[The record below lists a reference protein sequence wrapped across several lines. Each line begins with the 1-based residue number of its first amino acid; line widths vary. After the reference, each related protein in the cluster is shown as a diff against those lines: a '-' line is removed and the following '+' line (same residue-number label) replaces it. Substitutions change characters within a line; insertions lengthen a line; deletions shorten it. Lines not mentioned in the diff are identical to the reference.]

1 MILLDNLDNVKFED
15 KAENNNT
22 SLFESIEDE
31 TENKENKNKRN
42 RKRKRKKDKAKSYS
56 ELIGEY
62 VDNDS
67 ADINKNTDINNADF
81 ENEDIGSLENELSNN
96 RTTCPKV
103 DTERKRIRVNEN
115 AKSNRY
121 ADTLKTSAVIIKSKE
136 SIQPNTQDVYNPD
149 TKVDFQNLNNSETE
163 LFKQSYEKFVT
174 EQTSSISD
182 EVSTQSCIQNGYSSD
197 TKHIRNGYSSGTH
210 TDFHNFEIDGTT
222 DFDDVQDI
230 PLKDNE
236 ISPKRFLRSKNNDSS
251 SQTGTNTAYS
261 QFTLSYEN
269 DELADF
275 EKSKESEF
283 GSEKESKFSYGLDKE
298 VSVHFDENIVEES
311 VLNKSDNSSSKRN
324 YKWQNKEDLEFQETE
339 LENNIGSSMFESGA
353 DKGNIESKETS
364 HRVADRKKKAFS
376 DELLNKSSENGSS
389 SYSYD
394 NRFAAFTE
402 EKSSYSDFS
411 KSAENNGSL
420 FVNKVDNTNENL
432 IDRLNEDN
440 DFESGY
446 ITKHNELSEHHTKIK
461 ANGNYKSSSST
472 ANSDFEKSIASNS
485 TVFASGE
492 LDEKVNFDIKSDDVN
507 GLIDNLLDSHT
518 KNKQLLSKE
527 LNDKQG
533 EFFENSYNDA
543 EFKKL
548 NIPTDYS
555 ESIDAK
561 SNVFT
566 DKLAAE
572 ENRILFTEN
581 EKSGE
586 QGKIFDSEID
596 ENIYKTID
604 DENIPDVLRTDNYNS
619 QFQSENSIPNENSTA
634 KSEKS
639 ADIKSLKKKKST
651 DYNNTF
657 SNIFVYKKGRPRLK
671 DSAIVKNFR
680 KANRIYAKAKKI
692 AKVVDVDSKNTI
704 TEDAKNIAVGAAL
717 GAGEKALKDMAFN
730 SVKVD
735 KFCSDKKK
743 NNLSSDKYSNNSAL
757 KEISKKFARQQQY
770 KNVMEIQQLYKQAA
784 VKAAKTK
791 AASAAGKGLL
801 AFFSVPVVPIITFIL
816 VVALVSMFIWGTV
829 LIVLGIADGLV
840 STTYMTTNS
849 EITSST
855 AYYTKLESELL
866 ARVNET
872 IEELNDNNKI
882 DKVETEFDPIEHNPE
897 QLEAYLSAVYPGYD
911 FNGGFVN
918 WVLHKLVGYPY
929 YGFGGIKNVENDI
942 FDYQYSTEVTY
953 RTEKKGFYV
962 IKIATVHLYNKG
974 FDNTIEYFLQNL
986 PEEYYEEDE
995 KDLIYDHYKDLRE
1008 YRGNHGFWLGTP
1020 VDYDWRNYVV
1030 GLYGYETTNGG
1041 ITSVSSIGTVQSK
1054 SAVTETTDEDISH
1067 YDQKLLGNFTTTGYC
1082 PCVICC
1088 GKYSP
1093 EVTGKP
1099 STTAS
1104 GTFPVQGRTIAV
1116 DPKVIPLGAKV
1127 LINGHIYT
1135 AEDTGGAIKGNRIDV
1150 YYNNHQ
1156 DALVHGKQ
1164 TGVTVYLLTLKTG
1177 EEEPAA
1183 SSSVSSSDNKL
1194 ADIALEELEEG
1205 VSGTPN
1211 KYTEWYGEIR
1221 GTTSYNWCAAFVS
1234 YCVDKAGM
1242 SSIVPKTAAV
1252 SDLMDNAQKSGI
1264 WQSKDS
1270 YKPVAGDIM
1279 IQKENGTSH
1288 TGIVVEST
1296 DTYFIAVEGNSGSN
1310 SLSSSKVSKYKY
1322 FYDDENAVTGFIQTG
1337 STAENFGG
1345 SMYYRFNNFAKGTD
1359 IKNHK
1364 GIDIAGTSSTNVLSV
1379 IDGTVKRKTS
1389 DSLVIENDMF
1399 EVTYESIKDISSEI
1413 GRGSEVT
1420 LGQVVAKMDDA
1431 ESRDVPIVHISVI
1444 QKDGN
1449 EEMNP
1454 FIYCDI
1460 GTGSAP
1466 YVNLSS
1472 SLVNVG
1478 IGGGTV
1484 SALFGDIHAPYID
1497 EFANRAVVTSSFFD
1511 TYHTSFHRAI
1521 DLAVTYGS
1529 NVGIAAAWDG
1539 KVVMVGSGNG
1549 NGLTGYG
1556 YVVVLE
1562 HNIDGV
1568 MVYTKYN
1575 HMKMNSST
1583 LNVGDVVSAG
1593 QQIGIQG
1600 STGFASGEHLDFQM
1614 GICTSGY
1621 NWSEFSNHLI
1631 NPIAIYQGW
1640 SQSLQTISVWNS
1652 SGGCV
1657 RKGDDYNQTRK
1668 VNNMS
1673 GKHIF

>member
-1 MILLDNLDNVKFED
+1 MDNLDNVKFED

-586 QGKIFDSEID
+586 QGK
-596 ENIYKTID
+596 
-604 DENIPDVLRTDNYNS
+604 
-619 QFQSENSIPNENSTA
+619 
-634 KSEKS
+634 
-639 ADIKSLKKKKST
+639 DI
-651 DYNNTF
+651 
-657 SNIFVYKKGRPRLK
+657 
-671 DSAIVKNFR
+671 
-680 KANRIYAKAKKI
+680 
-692 AKVVDVDSKNTI
+692 
-704 TEDAKNIAVGAAL
+704 
-717 GAGEKALKDMAFN
+717 
-730 SVKVD
+730 
-735 KFCSDKKK
+735 
-743 NNLSSDKYSNNSAL
+743 
-757 KEISKKFARQQQY
+757 
-770 KNVMEIQQLYKQAA
+770 
-784 VKAAKTK
+784 
-791 AASAAGKGLL
+791 
-801 AFFSVPVVPIITFIL
+801 
-816 VVALVSMFIWGTV
+816 
-829 LIVLGIADGLV
+829 
-840 STTYMTTNS
+840 
-849 EITSST
+849 
-855 AYYTKLESELL
+855 
-866 ARVNET
+866 
-872 IEELNDNNKI
+872 
-882 DKVETEFDPIEHNPE
+882 
-897 QLEAYLSAVYPGYD
+897 
-911 FNGGFVN
+911 
-918 WVLHKLVGYPY
+918 
-929 YGFGGIKNVENDI
+929 
-942 FDYQYSTEVTY
+942 
-953 RTEKKGFYV
+953 
-962 IKIATVHLYNKG
+962 
-974 FDNTIEYFLQNL
+974 
-986 PEEYYEEDE
+986 
-995 KDLIYDHYKDLRE
+995 
-1008 YRGNHGFWLGTP
+1008 
-1020 VDYDWRNYVV
+1020 
-1030 GLYGYETTNGG
+1030 
-1041 ITSVSSIGTVQSK
+1041 
-1054 SAVTETTDEDISH
+1054 
-1067 YDQKLLGNFTTTGYC
+1067 
-1082 PCVICC
+1082 
-1088 GKYSP
+1088 
-1093 EVTGKP
+1093 
-1099 STTAS
+1099 
-1104 GTFPVQGRTIAV
+1104 
-1116 DPKVIPLGAKV
+1116 
-1127 LINGHIYT
+1127 
-1135 AEDTGGAIKGNRIDV
+1135 
-1150 YYNNHQ
+1150 
-1156 DALVHGKQ
+1156 
-1164 TGVTVYLLTLKTG
+1164 
-1177 EEEPAA
+1177 
-1183 SSSVSSSDNKL
+1183 
-1194 ADIALEELEEG
+1194 
-1205 VSGTPN
+1205 
-1211 KYTEWYGEIR
+1211 
-1221 GTTSYNWCAAFVS
+1221 
-1234 YCVDKAGM
+1234 
-1242 SSIVPKTAAV
+1242 
-1252 SDLMDNAQKSGI
+1252 
-1264 WQSKDS
+1264 
-1270 YKPVAGDIM
+1270 
-1279 IQKENGTSH
+1279 
-1288 TGIVVEST
+1288 
-1296 DTYFIAVEGNSGSN
+1296 
-1310 SLSSSKVSKYKY
+1310 
-1322 FYDDENAVTGFIQTG
+1322 
-1337 STAENFGG
+1337 
-1345 SMYYRFNNFAKGTD
+1345 
-1359 IKNHK
+1359 
-1364 GIDIAGTSSTNVLSV
+1364 
-1379 IDGTVKRKTS
+1379 
-1389 DSLVIENDMF
+1389 
-1399 EVTYESIKDISSEI
+1399 
-1413 GRGSEVT
+1413 
-1420 LGQVVAKMDDA
+1420 
-1431 ESRDVPIVHISVI
+1431 
-1444 QKDGN
+1444 
-1449 EEMNP
+1449 
-1454 FIYCDI
+1454 
-1460 GTGSAP
+1460 
-1466 YVNLSS
+1466 
-1472 SLVNVG
+1472 
-1478 IGGGTV
+1478 
-1484 SALFGDIHAPYID
+1484 
-1497 EFANRAVVTSSFFD
+1497 
-1511 TYHTSFHRAI
+1511 
-1521 DLAVTYGS
+1521 
-1529 NVGIAAAWDG
+1529 
-1539 KVVMVGSGNG
+1539 
-1549 NGLTGYG
+1549 
-1556 YVVVLE
+1556 
-1562 HNIDGV
+1562 
-1568 MVYTKYN
+1568 
-1575 HMKMNSST
+1575 
-1583 LNVGDVVSAG
+1583 
-1593 QQIGIQG
+1593 
-1600 STGFASGEHLDFQM
+1600 
-1614 GICTSGY
+1614 
-1621 NWSEFSNHLI
+1621 
-1631 NPIAIYQGW
+1631 
-1640 SQSLQTISVWNS
+1640 
-1652 SGGCV
+1652 
-1657 RKGDDYNQTRK
+1657 
-1668 VNNMS
+1668 
-1673 GKHIF
+1673 